1 MKLTIRDAIAS
12 VLVAAILVPYA
23 GYLWQGEMPFIQDP
37 RGMSAT
43 ALILGVAAFLTAGRL
58 FHTGTLG
65 KVETGLAVVSVVVG
79 IAALLLAETVAAEAL
94 LAAFIATIVVVWAV
108 QMLHHAGFITTGTT
122 RSAALHR

>member
-12 VLVAAILVPYA
+12 VLVAAILVPYV
-23 GYLWQGEMPFIQDP
+23 GYLWQGQMPFIEDP

-43 ALILGVAAFLTAGRL
+43 ALVLGVAAFLTAGRM

-65 KVETGLAVVSVVVG
+65 KVEIGLATVSAFVG
-79 IAALLLAETVAAEAL
+79 IAALLIAETAAAEAL
-94 LAAFIATIVVVWAV
+94 LAAFFATIGVVWAV

-122 RSAALHR
+122 RPTALHR